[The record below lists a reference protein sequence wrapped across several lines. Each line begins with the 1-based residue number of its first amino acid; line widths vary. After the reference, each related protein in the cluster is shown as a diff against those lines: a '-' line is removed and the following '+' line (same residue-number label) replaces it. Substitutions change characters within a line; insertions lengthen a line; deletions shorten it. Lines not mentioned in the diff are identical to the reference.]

1 MNLRRSSLAVLA
13 ALAATGTAFGAGASF
28 TGTFNGIVP
37 PTPITWS
44 VTGGAFNN
52 AGAAG
57 FFNWDK
63 TGGTYGGVSGNFDAF
78 CLELTETI
86 QEPNS
91 YTYKVVPL
99 ASGLAPDGDGANTF
113 PLTPLQVAQMEELWG
128 RHRGS
133 ITVAS
138 STAFQLAIWEIVYD
152 NNLIINGGGDSL
164 QFTAP
169 TPAGDLALAQFFLST
184 LDGTGPT
191 MTLDA
196 FTHPTQQDQIVP
208 APGTIALLGVGGLLA
223 ARRRRSV

>member
-1 MNLRRSSLAVLA
+1 MKIQMTLAVLA
-13 ALAATGTAFGAGASF
+13 AMAASGTALGAGASF

-57 FFNWDK
+57 FFNWTK
-63 TGGTYGGVSGNFDAF
+63 TGGTYSGVSGNFDAF

-99 ASGLAPDGDGANTF
+99 ASGVAPDGDGMFTF
-113 PLTPLQVAQMEELWG
+113 PLDATQIAQMSELWG
-128 RHRGS
+128 RHRSS
-133 ITVAS
+133 ITAATA
-138 STAFQLAIWEIVYD
+138 TAFQLAIWEIVYD
-152 NNLIINGGGDSL
+152 NNLIINGLGDSL

-169 TPAGDLALAQFFLST
+169 TPAGDIALAQFYLNSI
-184 LDGTGPT
+184 DGTGPM
-191 MTLDA
+191 MTLEA
-196 FTHPTQQDQIVP
+196 FTHPTQQDQIIP

>member
-1 MNLRRSSLAVLA
+1 MRLRVSTLA
-13 ALAATGTAFGAGASF
+13 ALALAAASGTAFGAGASF

-78 CLELTETI
+78 CLELTEVI

-113 PLTPLQVAQMEELWG
+113 PLNPLQIAQMSELWG
-128 RHRGS
+128 RHRNS
-133 ITVAS
+133 ITAAS
-138 STAFQLAIWEIVYD
+138 ATAFQLAIWEIVYD
-152 NNLIINGGGDSL
+152 TNLTINGFGDSL

-169 TPAGDLALAQFFLST
+169 TPAGDIALAQFYLNT
-184 LDGTGPT
+184 IDGTGPL

-208 APGTIALLGVGGLLA
+208 APGALALLSVGGLLA
-223 ARRRRSV
+223 GRRRRSM